1 MKKLTIS
8 LLAVLG
14 LVGTSFAGHEMASG
28 KEYKGPPAPEPCFK
42 DRELQFDV
50 FGEYAVGEGPNQ
62 VGLFREHGWGGGVG
76 INYFFTRNIGIG
88 VDASWLDAE
97 ESTHGVRHH
106 ENDRVNDFI
115 NRHIANNND
124 TTAIHN
130 FTGSL
135 IFRFPMDA
143 ACLAPYVYVGGGCHV
158 DGDQWASAHAGVG
171 LEYRIVPS
179 KVGLFADGRWTY
191 LGDRFG
197 NNDLNFFQTRLGVR
211 LVF

>member
-1 MKKLTIS
+1 MKKLTTS

-28 KEYKGPPAPEPCFK
+28 KEYKGPPAPEGCFK

-62 VGLFREHGWGGGVG
+62 VGLFRDHGWGGGVA

-88 VDASWLDAE
+88 VDASWLDAK
-97 ESTHGVRHH
+97 ESSHDANGHH
-106 ENDRVNDFI
+106 HNN
-115 NRHIANNND
+115 NNNNND
-124 TTAIHN
+124 DNTTVHN

-158 DGDQWASAHAGVG
+158 DGDQWASAHACVG
-171 LEYRIVPS
+171 LEYRIVPN
-179 KVGLFADGRWTY
+179 KVGLFDDGRWTY

-197 NNDLNFFQTRLGVR
+197 SDDLNFFQTRLGVR